1 MQQRSV
7 TRRGSATRRLRV
19 CVRLSRR
26 QGIKWWGGKNLGVF
40 LVDTKERGADP
51 GEHRHPCWQWVGDG
65 GGTQLSWELD
75 LWIHFE
81 QHWL

>member
-1 MQQRSV
+1 MVGRKKS
-7 TRRGSATRRLRV
+7 
-19 CVRLSRR
+19 
-26 QGIKWWGGKNLGVF
+26 WVF